1 MKGYVMKALFSMLGI
16 LLFVFNAA
24 YAAPQ
29 GLIVCMGDEA
39 IEQHARNWQ
48 TPGCII
54 QCLAS
59 DSAKVTALRERIQAA
74 GTYGKVTARLFEGS
88 SLPYIDSSVNLLVCS
103 EAPVKCSRQE
113 ILRVLVPN
121 GKARVNG
128 QAISKPRPAG
138 LDDWTHYHYNPEGTM
153 VGGDT
158 VVGPPRRLQWMGHP
172 KWLRNHDFMTCMH
185 AMVSSGGRIFYII
198 DEGLRNHVFLPSDWQ
213 LVCRD
218 AFNGTILWK
227 RPLKDWHPRNWPL
240 KSGPGDLPRR
250 IVATDDRVYTTA
262 GLIEP
267 LTAFDARTGRILR
280 TYDGTDATIE
290 ILHSDGTLFLLCEPE
305 KQPVGFRV
313 ESTKYTEIKRA
324 NSTWAWK
331 PQSPKRIIK
340 AVDAAS
346 GKILWAHP
354 AKVAPLSLT
363 VNDTQVFYHNGS
375 ALQALDRR
383 NGQTQWASAPV
394 PIRSVATGGTLRVAY
409 ADGVTVFAQGV
420 NMTAFAAKT
429 GQTLWKEKLQK
440 TSHHCPEDLFIID
453 GQIWSP
459 NTGKPQQNGTHFKV
473 FDLHTGKINRDFV
486 AENLKGFPM
495 HPRCY
500 PSRATERFI
509 MTNGMG
515 TEFYE
520 LGSKKV
526 DVNNT
531 VRGSCIYGVM
541 PANGLLYKPP
551 DTCACYYQSKLEYL
565 CALAP
570 AERSCRSASDK
581 GEERRVKVKNRLVK
595 GPAYGSFHPSPF
607 TLHPSSW
614 PMYRRDIARSGHS
627 PTPASTK
634 LQPAWKVKLGGKL
647 TQPVVADGT
656 MIVAAVDAH
665 TVYALDT
672 RSGDMR
678 WRFTAGGRVDS
689 SPTLHKG
696 TVLFGCTDGWAYCL
710 RLKDGALVWRY
721 LVAPDERQLLAFQQL
736 ESVWPVHGSLLV
748 HEDTVYCLAG
758 RNMFFDG
765 GLRLA
770 LLNPITG
777 AELSSRML
785 DENDPATGKNLQTL
799 IEAKYMPVAN
809 VDLLSS
815 NGKNLFMQTQKFDLD
830 GKRIN
835 IAPILPGKETPDMAG
850 DKHLF
855 CQTGF
860 LDDSWFHRSYW
871 IYGNNCGEG
880 WGAYANPR
888 NSRPTGRLVVLDE
901 TKAYGFRSDPLGN
914 MLHPRQTYALYA
926 MDKEPALVRSPSDAG
941 KQKRNRRRQASK
953 PQSRWQVDSPALLV
967 NAMALGGKTLFVAGP
982 PDLADETQMMDFL
995 PGADD
1000 QTNRQ
1005 LQRQEEAWHG
1015 KHGGI
1020 LWAVSAQSGE
1030 KLAESKLDSYPVFD
1044 GLIVAEGR
1052 VYMSML
1058 DGTVR
1063 CYQ

>member
-1 MKGYVMKALFSMLGI
+1 MKTFILTLTLI
-16 LLFVFNAA
+16 LLLLSFQTAA
-24 YAAPQ
+24 AVPA
-29 GLIVCMGDEA
+29 GLTVCIGTEA
-39 IEQHARNWQ
+39 VEQSARDWQ

-59 DSAKVTALRERIQAA
+59 NATEVTALRKRIQAA
-74 GTYGKVTARLFEGS
+74 GVHGKGTARLFDGVT
-88 SLPYIDSSVNLLVCS
+88 LPYIDNSVNHLLCS
-103 EAPVKCSRQE
+103 DVKVQCSRKE
-113 ILRVLVPN
+113 VLRVLVPN
-121 GKARVNG
+121 GMARVKG
-128 QAISKPRPAG
+128 QDISKPKPAEF
-138 LDDWTHYHYNPEGTM
+138 DDWTHYHYNPEGTM

-158 VVGPPRRLQWMGHP
+158 AVGPPRRLQWMGHP

-185 AMVSSGGRIFYII
+185 AMVSCGGRIFYII
-198 DEGLRNHVFLPSDWQ
+198 DEGLRNHIYLPSDWQ
-213 LVCRD
+213 LICRD

-250 IVATDDRVYTTA
+250 IVATDDTVYTTA

-267 LTAFDARTGRILR
+267 LTAFDARTGRVLR
-280 TYDGTDATIE
+280 TYQGTDATIE
-290 ILHSDGTLFLLCEPE
+290 ILHSGGTLFLLCAPE
-305 KQPVGFRV
+305 KQAVGFRG
-313 ESTKYTEIKRA
+313 ESSKYTEIKRA
-324 NSTWAWK
+324 NSTWAWT
-331 PQSPKRIIK
+331 PATPKRIIK
-340 AVDAAS
+340 AVDATS
-346 GKILWAHP
+346 GRILWEQP
-354 AKVAPLSLT
+354 AKVAPLTLT
-363 VNDTQVFYHNGS
+363 VSADQVFFHNGTS
-375 ALQALDRR
+375 LKALERK
-383 NGQTQWASAPV
+383 NGQTQWTSARA
-394 PIRSVATGGTLRVAY
+394 PIKSVATGGSLRVAY

-420 NMTAFAAKT
+420 NMTAFDAKS
-429 GQTLWKEKLQK
+429 GRTLWKERLQK
-440 TSHHCPEDLFIID
+440 TSHHCPEDLFIIE

-459 NTGKPQQNGTHFKV
+459 LTGKKQESGTRFKV
-473 FDLHTGKINRDFV
+473 FDLKTGHLNKDFV

-520 LGSKKV
+520 IGGNKV
-526 DVNNT
+526 DINNT
-531 VRGSCIYGVM
+531 VRGSCIYGIM

-570 AERSCRSASDK
+570 ASTKASARK
-581 GEERRVKVKNRLVK
+581 PATRLIK
-595 GPAYGSFHPSPF
+595 GPAYGQIKNQKSKIKNDSA
-607 TLHPSSW
+607 W
-614 PMYRRDIARSGHS
+614 PMYRRDVARSGHN

-634 LQPAWKVKLGGKL
+634 LQQAWKVKLGGKL
-647 TQPVVADGT
+647 TQPVVADGK

-665 TVYALDT
+665 TVHALDAQ
-672 RSGDMR
+672 SGDTL

-689 SPTLHKG
+689 SPTLHQG

-710 RLKDGALVWRY
+710 RLKDGALAWRY

-748 HEDTVYCLAG
+748 HNNTVYCLAG

-770 LLNPITG
+770 LLDPATG
-777 AELSSRML
+777 RELSARML

-860 LDDSWFHRSYW
+860 LDDNWFHRSYW

-888 NSRPTGRLVVLDE
+888 NNRPTGRLVVLDK

-926 MDKEPALVRSPSDAG
+926 MDKEPAVVRPQSGTG
-941 KQKRNRRRQASK
+941 KQKRNRRRQTSK
-953 PQSRWQVDSPALLV
+953 PQSHWQVDSPELLV

-982 PDLADETQMMDFL
+982 PDLADETQMLGFL
-995 PGADD
+995 PGAED
-1000 QTNRQ
+1000 QINKQ

-1015 KHGGI
+1015 KLGGV

-1030 KLAESKLDSYPVFD
+1030 KLAESKLDTYPVFD

-1052 VYMSML
+1052 LYMSML